1 MSKPDFWRQSTNLS
15 VQPSSIS
22 PLLSNLR
29 SWIDTGSLGAYWQ
42 VPKGPRHLLSLTDA
56 QRARL
61 KSKKFSDHISK
72 VLKEV
77 DQLQRGGWTV
87 VFTDGSSKRLGGWDQ
102 AGYGCFYGDHH
113 PRNVSAH
120 VPEGE
125 TQSNNRGEVRAVL
138 CALEAKSDSEK
149 MTIVVDSEYV
159 YDALTKH
166 ILKWEKAGW
175 RSSSG
180 AVSHSDLCIPV
191 LAQMRRHQQTARSIW
206 VPSRVVIVGNEGA
219 DQLVEQGRLSHPYSL
234 TRFAKR
240 HAFDECLT
248 RQETDLPSHCSWV
261 LSEPGED
268 VERGGG
274 VTKYTSSDRS
284 LTGAENDSARKAEVS
299 SDGGTGDSTDSGSE
313 DYTSGG
319 ESGDEY
325 ERFLA

>member
-1 MSKPDFWRQSTNLS
+1 MLSWITQQILAKDKGVLQVLFWHIANA
-15 VQPSSIS
+15 VQP
-22 PLLSNLR
+22 
-29 SWIDTGSLGAYWQ
+29 T
-42 VPKGPRHLLSLTDA
+42 
-56 QRARL
+56 

-77 DQLQRGGWTV
+77 DELQRGGWTV
-87 VFTDGSSKRLGGWDQ
+87 VFTDGSSKRVGGWDQ

-138 CALEAKSDSEK
+138 CALEGKSDSEK

-180 AVSHSDLCIPV
+180 AVSHSDLWIPV
-191 LAQMRRHQQTARSIW
+191 LAQMRRHQQTARFIW
-206 VPSRVVIVGNEGA
+206 VPSHVGIVGNEGA
-219 DQLVEQGRLSHPYSL
+219 DQLAEQGRLSHPYNL

-240 HAFDECLT
+240 PAFDEGLT

-268 VERGGG
+268 VEGGG
-274 VTKYTSSDRS
+274 GDR
-284 LTGAENDSARKAEVS
+284 V
-299 SDGGTGDSTDSGSE
+299 
-313 DYTSGG
+313 
-319 ESGDEY
+319 Y
-325 ERFLA
+325 EQ